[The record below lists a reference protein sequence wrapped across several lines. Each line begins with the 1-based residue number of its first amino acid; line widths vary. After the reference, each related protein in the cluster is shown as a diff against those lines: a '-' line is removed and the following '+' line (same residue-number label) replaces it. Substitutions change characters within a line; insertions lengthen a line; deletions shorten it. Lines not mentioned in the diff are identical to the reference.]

1 LELPKWK
8 ANKAILQTPMDKWL
22 AYLTNSADNAEME
35 EIAMNEPAIKKAL
48 KAEEIFLKRDKE
60 RYLYE
65 MREKAL
71 HDYASAISYAKEE
84 GILKGRV
91 EEKRETAVRL
101 LAMGLSVAD
110 VSAGTGL
117 AIDEVEKLKQN

>member
-1 LELPKWK
+1 
-8 ANKAILQTPMDKWL
+8 
-22 AYLTNSADNAEME
+22 
-35 EIAMNEPAIKKAL
+35 MNEPAIKKAL

-71 HDYASAISYAKEE
+71 HDHVSAISSAKE
-84 GILKGRV
+84 
-91 EEKRETAVRL
+91 EEKRETAIRL

-110 VSAGTGL
+110 VSTGTEL
-117 AIDEVEKLKQN
+117 SIEEVEKLKQN

>member
-1 LELPKWK
+1 
-8 ANKAILQTPMDKWL
+8 M
-22 AYLTNSADNAEME
+22 
-35 EIAMNEPAIKKAL
+35 AMNEPAIKKAL

-71 HDYASAISYAKEE
+71 HDHVSAISSAKEE
-84 GILKGRV
+84 GLEEGLRKGRV
-91 EEKRETAVRL
+91 EANCETVVRL
-101 LAMGLSVAD
+101 LAMGLSVAE

-117 AIDEVEKLKQN
+117 PIEEVEKLKQN